1 MDKLKEKVLCKNI
14 NRTHFGNNYYS
25 GLWYVDNI
33 NKIVVTFTPR
43 GACSKSFC
51 QFLDLVGLLEDGTN
65 YHPFIHHYRIDLID
79 ANCSYVKID
88 DLVKNNYTFIK
99 FIINPYIRAVSIY
112 TGLTT
117 NNINLSFREFL
128 KHILNNTICNILN
141 KSDIFHTCPQ
151 YTYGEESIITK
162 YIKINENEKY
172 TIKLANDTYYEID
185 VNKYKGHSSKRT
197 DNSEFCGDIS
207 RKNVMGKLPKSYKH
221 FYDDEIKT
229 MVETYYKN
237 DIEKYGFSFD
247 NF

>member
-151 YTYGEESIITK
+151 YTY
-162 YIKINENEKY
+162 
-172 TIKLANDTYYEID
+172 
-185 VNKYKGHSSKRT
+185 
-197 DNSEFCGDIS
+197 
-207 RKNVMGKLPKSYKH
+207 
-221 FYDDEIKT
+221 
-229 MVETYYKN
+229 
-237 DIEKYGFSFD
+237 
-247 NF
+247 